1 MRIACC
7 DILTVNLGISS
18 SGPGPEEPEVEIFL
32 PVTQAKA
39 QAAGKRATR
48 EGRERRFRDGRTPFP
63 AGGKTKDYG
72 SQSIAVCHKHTISGL
87 AAALRI
93 LFHLEVHNSTDFG

>member
-39 QAAGKRATR
+39 QAAGKRATG
-48 EGRERRFRDGRTPFP
+48 EGHEG
-63 AGGKTKDYG
+63 
-72 SQSIAVCHKHTISGL
+72 
-87 AAALRI
+87 
-93 LFHLEVHNSTDFG
+93 

>member
-7 DILTVNLGISS
+7 DILTVNLGILS

-39 QAAGKRATR
+39 QAAGKRATG
-48 EGRERRFRDGRTPFP
+48 EGHEGRFRDGRTSFP
-63 AGGKTKDYG
+63 AGGSTKNYG
-72 SQSIAVCHKHTISGL
+72 SQSIAVCHKHTTSGL
-87 AAALRI
+87 AAVLRI
-93 LFHLEVHNSTDFG
+93 LFHLEVNNATDF